1 MVCICQS
8 WSDIGHCNQGVPGN
22 KLVHIASAACLPVAE
37 TPISNVLDKMRY
49 RSPWTNINLH
59 KSHPPLFADFVGWK
73 KTRTLHFVSPCLVS
87 LSIVDIFKN
96 NVFLSFNLFAKIQR
110 CIRKLRMITKSSERV
125 CSLGAQTNGYESSR
139 WLSPIF
145 PFCFLQ
151 SSPPRLIFTNPPPL
165 VLLAIARLGHTQGSI
180 GCQTP
185 HCIPLQP
192 CTPRWPHSKRMAH
205 RGEPQR
211 AAYTQFI
218 ISQYHSQGSILLTIV
233 HLNRQLD
240 FQMSKE
246 MFSCSMCMS
255 ILVVCCLNV
264 LQC

>member
-1 MVCICQS
+1 MFWTKWDTAARGQISTCI
-8 WSDIGHCNQGVPGN
+8 N
-22 KLVHIASAACLPVAE
+22 HIHHYLQTLSAEGRRGLF
-37 TPISNVLDKMRY
+37 IL
-49 RSPWTNINLH
+49 LH
-59 KSHPPLFADFVGWK
+59 N
-73 KTRTLHFVSPCLVS
+73 SPCLVS

-211 AAYTQFI
+211 AANTQFI

-246 MFSCSMCMS
+246 TVYNTYKCYMMGTQAFLSRQ
-255 ILVVCCLNV
+255 V
-264 LQC
+264 LYFQC